1 MTPEIQ
7 RRKPLE
13 TRYPKDPNTLLPVAK
28 KSKGTFN
35 MATTKLPIKVEKD
48 DTPQP
53 FSKNFDQ
60 FGNSSGF
67 IFDVSLS
74 TAVAAD
80 GKNEERAP
88 KPKGPLSPEML
99 DKMNRYWR
107 AANYLCIGQIYLFDN
122 PLLRSPLK
130 AEQIKP
136 RLLGHWGTSPGQNFI
151 YIHLNRLITEHDAD
165 IIYISGPGHGGPS
178 LNACSYLEGSY
189 TEVHPEI
196 TRDEDGLRLM
206 FRKFSTPGGV
216 PSHCGPHVPNSMHEG
231 GELGYSLVHAFGAA
245 FDNPDL
251 IVACVIGDGESE
263 TCPLEGSWK
272 SVNFVNPVRDGAVL
286 PILHLN
292 GYKIS
297 GPTAQGRTSDA
308 DLKALYVGR
317 GYRPY
322 FVEGDDPEVVHQLLA
337 QTLEDCYAEIRGI
350 QQEARKSGFKKQP
363 VWPMIIFRTPKGW
376 TCPKEVDGIPIE
388 GTFRAHQV
396 PLATVRENP
405 EHLKILEAWMKS
417 YKAEE
422 LFDENGKFVEELAA
436 LSPIGNRRMGGNPH
450 VNGGRSLITLALPD
464 FTDYALEIPGPGQVL
479 AEAPRKLGDFFRD
492 IFKMNPKNFRMF
504 CPDESNSNRLNSI
517 FEATKRC
524 SMAEIVSIDDELGP
538 DGRVMEVLS
547 EHLCQGW
554 LEGYLLTGRH
564 GMWSSYEA
572 FAQVVDS
579 MTTQHA
585 KWLEQCEAFPW
596 RRPLASLNV
605 LLTSHAWRNDH
616 NGFSH
621 QATGYVDNALARRSE
636 VIRVYY
642 PPDSNCLL
650 SVFDH
655 CLRSRNYVNVV
666 TCGKQPQLQWLNMDE
681 ALEHCSR
688 GASTWKFATNDGGG
702 EPDVVLACAGDVPT
716 IETCAA
722 SWLLQKH
729 VPGIKVRVVNVVD
742 LMTLMFPDKHSHGMD
757 EMSFNALFTENA
769 PVVFAFH
776 NNRWLI
782 HTLVHGRSNEGR
794 FHVHGYMD
802 HGTTTTPFDMVVL
815 NEMSRFHLALDAL
828 KHIPRLRQQAE
839 NAINFFNLELQ
850 RHHDYIREHLEDM
863 PEIRNWQWTK
873 DFSDATAPAPLA
885 KGHPE
890 KAMFTDS

>member
-1 MTPEIQ
+1 
-7 RRKPLE
+7 
-13 TRYPKDPNTLLPVAK
+13 
-28 KSKGTFN
+28 
-35 MATTKLPIKVEKD
+35 MATTELPVGTDQAEK
-48 DTPQP
+48 
-53 FSKNFDQ
+53 
-60 FGNSSGF
+60 SSAF
-67 IFDVSLS
+67 IFDVALS
-74 TAVAAD
+74 TAIAAN
-80 GKNEERAP
+80 GKTEPQALV
-88 KPKGPLSPEML
+88 PKGPLSPEML
-99 DKMNRYWR
+99 DRMNRYWR
-107 AANYLCIGQIYLFDN
+107 AANYLCIGQIYLFEN
-122 PLLRSPLK
+122 PLLREPLR

-136 RLLGHWGTSPGQNFI
+136 RLLGHWGTSPGQNLI
-151 YIHLNRLITEHDAD
+151 YIHLNRLIKEHDAD

-196 TRDEDGLRLM
+196 TANEDGMRLM

-272 SVNFVNPVRDGAVL
+272 SVNFLNPTRDGAVL

-308 DLKALYVGR
+308 DLKALYTGR
-317 GYRPY
+317 GYKPY
-322 FVEGDDPEVVHQLLA
+322 FVEGDDPEAIHQVLA
-337 QTLEDCYAEIRGI
+337 QAMDDCYAEIRSI
-350 QQEARKSGFKKQP
+350 QQEARENGFKKQP
-363 VWPMIIFRTPKGW
+363 VWPMIILRTPKGW

-405 EHLKILEAWMKS
+405 EHLKVLEAWMRS
-417 YKAEE
+417 YKPQE
-422 LFDENGKFVEELAA
+422 LFDTNGKFIEELAVLA
-436 LSPIGNRRMGGNPH
+436 PRGNRRMGGSPH

-464 FTDYALEIPGPGQVL
+464 FTDYALEIPGPGKVL

-492 IFKMNPKNFRMF
+492 IFRMNLTNFRMF
-504 CPDESNSNRLNSI
+504 CPDETNSNRLNSI

-524 SMAEIVSIDDELGP
+524 SMAELVSIDDELGP
-538 DGRVMEVLS
+538 DGRVLEVLS
-547 EHLCQGW
+547 EHLCEGW

-579 MTTQHA
+579 MLTQHA
-585 KWLEQCEAFPW
+585 KWLEQCREYPW
-596 RRPLASLNV
+596 RKPIASLNV

-621 QATGYVDNALARRSE
+621 QATGFVDNALARRSDT
-636 VIRVYY
+636 IRVYY

-655 CLRSRNYVNVV
+655 CLRSRNYVNIV

-688 GASTWKFATNDGGG
+688 GASTWKFATNDEGG

-716 IETCAA
+716 IEICAT

-742 LMTLMFPDKHSHGMD
+742 LMTLMYPDKHPHGMD
-757 EMSFNALFTENA
+757 EMSFNALFTEKA
-769 PVVFAFH
+769 PVIFAFH

-782 HTLVHGRSNEGR
+782 HTLVHGRANEGR
-794 FHVHGYMD
+794 FHVHGYID
-802 HGTTTTPFDMVVL
+802 EGTTTTPFDMVVL

-828 KHIPRLRQQAE
+828 KHIPRLRVQAAG
-839 NAINFFNLELQ
+839 AIQIFGKKLTE
-850 RHHDYIREHLEDM
+850 HHDYIREHLEDM
-863 PEIRNWQWTK
+863 PEIRNWQWTA
-873 DFSDATAPAPLA
+873 DFSDSAAPAPLA
-885 KGHPE
+885 KGHPQ

>member
-1 MTPEIQ
+1 MT
-7 RRKPLE
+7 
-13 TRYPKDPNTLLPVAK
+13 
-28 KSKGTFN
+28 TFE
-35 MATTKLPIKVEKD
+35 LPINMKKD
-48 DTPQP
+48 EAPEPCRTN
-53 FSKNFDQ
+53 SDQ

-67 IFDVSLS
+67 IFDVRLS
-74 TAVAAD
+74 TAIAAN
-80 GKNEERAP
+80 GKIEERAS

-122 PLLRSPLK
+122 PLLRSPLTK
-130 AEQIKP
+130 EQIKP

-151 YIHLNRLITEHDAD
+151 YIHLNRLIKEHDAD

-178 LNACSYLEGSY
+178 LNACSYLEGTY

-196 TRDEDGLRLM
+196 TPDEDGLRLM

-272 SVNFVNPVRDGAVL
+272 SINFVNPVRDGAVL

-308 DLKALYVGR
+308 DLAALYAGR
-317 GYRPY
+317 GYKPF

-337 QTLEDCYAEIRGI
+337 QTLEDCYAEIRAI
-350 QQEARKSGFKKQP
+350 QQEARKNGFKKQP
-363 VWPMIIFRTPKGW
+363 VWPMIVFRTPKGW

-388 GTFRAHQV
+388 GTFRSHQV
-396 PLATVRENP
+396 PLATVRESP
-405 EHLKILEAWMKS
+405 EHLKILEAWMRS

-422 LFDENGKFVEELAA
+422 LFDANGRFIEELAVLA
-436 LSPIGNRRMGGNPH
+436 PVGNRRMGGNPH

-492 IFKMNPKNFRMF
+492 ILRMNLTNFRMF
-504 CPDESNSNRLNSI
+504 CPDETNSNRLNSV

-547 EHLCQGW
+547 EHLCEGW

-579 MTTQHA
+579 MVTQHA
-585 KWLEQCEAFPW
+585 KWLEQCHEYAW
-596 RRPLASLNV
+596 RKPIASLNV

-621 QATGYVDNALARRSE
+621 QATGFVDNALARRSE

-655 CLRSRNYVNVV
+655 CLRSRDYVNVV
-666 TCGKQPQLQWLNMDE
+666 TCGKQPQLQWLSMDE

-688 GASTWKFATNDGGG
+688 GASTWKFATNDDGGK
-702 EPDVVLACAGDVPT
+702 PDVVLACAGDVPT

-742 LMTLMFPDKHSHGMD
+742 LMTLMFPDKHAHGMD
-757 EMSFNALFTENA
+757 EMSFNALFTETA
-769 PVVFAFH
+769 PVIFAFH

-782 HTLVHGRSNEGR
+782 HTLVHGRSNEAR

-802 HGTTTTPFDMVVL
+802 QGTTTTPFDMVVL

-828 KHIPRLRQQAE
+828 KHIPRLRLQAE
-839 NAINFFNLELQ
+839 EAITFFKQELS

-863 PEIRNWQWTK
+863 PEISNWQWTK
-873 DFSDATAPAPLA
+873 DFSESITPAPMA
-885 KGHPE
+885 KGHPQ

>member
-1 MTPEIQ
+1 
-7 RRKPLE
+7 
-13 TRYPKDPNTLLPVAK
+13 
-28 KSKGTFN
+28 
-35 MATTKLPIKVEKD
+35 MATKELPIGVDHDGLPQSVGKD
-48 DTPQP
+48 
-53 FSKNFDQ
+53 SDQ
-60 FGNSSGF
+60 NSNSSGF
-67 IFDVSLS
+67 IFDVALS
-74 TAVAAD
+74 TAIAAD
-80 GKNEERAP
+80 GKVEAKTP
-88 KPKGPLSPEML
+88 VPKGPLSPDML

-107 AANYLCIGQIYLFDN
+107 AANYLCIGQIYLFEN
-122 PLLRSPLK
+122 PLLREPLE

-136 RLLGHWGTSPGQNFI
+136 RLLGHWGTSPGQNLI
-151 YIHLNRLITEHDAD
+151 YIHLNRLIKEHDAD

-178 LNACSYLEGSY
+178 LNACSYLEGTYS
-189 TEVHPEI
+189 EVHPEI
-196 TRDEDGLRLM
+196 TPNEDGLRLM

-272 SVNFVNPVRDGAVL
+272 SVNFLNPVRDGAVL
-286 PILHLN
+286 PVLHLN

-308 DLKALYVGR
+308 DLKALYCGR
-317 GYRPY
+317 GYHPY
-322 FVEGDDPEVVHQLLA
+322 FVEGDNPEVVHQLLA
-337 QTLEDCYAEIRGI
+337 GALDGCYADIRAI
-350 QQEARKSGFKKQP
+350 QQEARKNGFKKQP
-363 VWPMIIFRTPKGW
+363 VWPMIVLRTPKGW
-376 TCPKEVDGIPIE
+376 TCPKEVDGIPVE

-405 EHLKILEAWMKS
+405 EHLNILEAWMRS
-417 YKAEE
+417 YKPQE
-422 LFDENGKFVEELAA
+422 LFDENGKFIEELAA
-436 LSPIGNRRMGGNPH
+436 LAPVGNRRMGGNPH
-450 VNGGRSLITLALPD
+450 VNGGRKLITLALPD

-492 IFKMNPKNFRMF
+492 IFRMNLTNFRMF
-504 CPDESNSNRLNSI
+504 CPDETNSNRLNSI

-524 SMAEIVSIDDELGP
+524 SMAELVSIDDELGP
-538 DGRVMEVLS
+538 DGRVLEVLS
-547 EHLCQGW
+547 EHLCEGW

-579 MTTQHA
+579 MLTQHA
-585 KWLEQCEAFPW
+585 KWLEQCHEYPW
-596 RRPLASLNV
+596 RKPIASLNV
-605 LLTSHAWRNDH
+605 LLTSHVWRNDH

-621 QATGYVDNALARRSE
+621 QATGFVDNALARRSDT
-636 VIRVYY
+636 IRVYY

-655 CLRSRNYVNVV
+655 CLRSRNYVNIV

-716 IETCAA
+716 IETCAT

-729 VPGIKVRVVNVVD
+729 VPGIRVRVVNVVD
-742 LMTLMFPDKHSHGMD
+742 LMTLMYPDKHPHGMD
-757 EMSFNALFTENA
+757 EMSFNALFTESA
-769 PVVFAFH
+769 PVIFAFH

-782 HTLVHGRSNEGR
+782 HTLVHGRSNEAR

-802 HGTTTTPFDMVVL
+802 QGTTTTPFDMVVL
-815 NEMSRFHLALDAL
+815 NEMSRYHLALDAL
-828 KHIPRLRQQAE
+828 KHVPRLRTQAAD
-839 NAINFFNLELQ
+839 AIEIFGKKLSE
-850 RHHDYIREHLEDM
+850 HHDYIRQHLEDM
-863 PEIRNWQWTK
+863 PEIRNWQWTA
-873 DFSDATAPAPLA
+873 DFSDSTAPAPLA
-885 KGHPE
+885 KGHPQ

>member
-1 MTPEIQ
+1 
-7 RRKPLE
+7 
-13 TRYPKDPNTLLPVAK
+13 
-28 KSKGTFN
+28 
-35 MATTKLPIKVEKD
+35 MATTELPLSTDPAE
-48 DTPQP
+48 Q
-53 FSKNFDQ
+53 
-60 FGNSSGF
+60 SSEF

-74 TAVAAD
+74 TAIAAN
-80 GKNEERAP
+80 GKTEVRALA
-88 KPKGPLSPEML
+88 PKGPLSPEML
-99 DKMNRYWR
+99 DRMNRYWR
-107 AANYLCIGQIYLFDN
+107 AANYLCIGQIYLFEN
-122 PLLRSPLK
+122 PLLREPLK

-136 RLLGHWGTSPGQNFI
+136 RLLGHWGTSPGQNLI
-151 YIHLNRLITEHDAD
+151 YIHINRLIKEHDAD

-196 TRDEDGLRLM
+196 TANEDGMRLM

-272 SVNFVNPVRDGAVL
+272 SVNFLNPTRDGAVL

-308 DLKALYVGR
+308 DLKALYTGR
-317 GYRPY
+317 GYKPY

-337 QTLEDCYAEIRGI
+337 QAMDDCYAEIRSI
-350 QQEARKSGFKKQP
+350 QQQARKNGFKKQP
-363 VWPMIIFRTPKGW
+363 IWPMIILRTPKGW

-405 EHLKILEAWMKS
+405 EHLKVLEAWMRS

-422 LFDENGKFVEELAA
+422 LFDESGKFIEELAVLA
-436 LSPIGNRRMGGNPH
+436 PRGNRRMGGSPH

-479 AEAPRKLGDFFRD
+479 AEAPRKLGEFFRD
-492 IFKMNPKNFRMF
+492 IFRMNLTNFRIF
-504 CPDESNSNRLNSI
+504 CPDETNSNRLNSI

-538 DGRVMEVLS
+538 DGRVLEVLS
-547 EHLCQGW
+547 EHLCEGW

-579 MTTQHA
+579 MLTQHA
-585 KWLEQCEAFPW
+585 KWLEQCRDYPW
-596 RRPLASLNV
+596 RKPIASLNV

-621 QATGYVDNALARRSE
+621 QATGFVDNALARRSDT
-636 VIRVYY
+636 IRVYY

-655 CLRSRNYVNVV
+655 CLRSRNYVNIV

-688 GASTWKFATNDGGG
+688 GASTWKFATNDEGG

-716 IETCAA
+716 IEICAA

-742 LMTLMFPDKHSHGMD
+742 LMTLMYPDKHPHGMD
-757 EMSFNALFTENA
+757 EMSFNALFTEKA
-769 PVVFAFH
+769 PVIFAFH

-782 HTLVHGRSNEGR
+782 HTLVHGRANEGR

-802 HGTTTTPFDMVVL
+802 QGTTTTPFDMVVL
-815 NEMSRFHLALDAL
+815 NEMSRYHLALDAL
-828 KHIPRLRQQAE
+828 KHIPRLRVQAASVIQMFGKKLNE
-839 NAINFFNLELQ
+839 
-850 RHHDYIREHLEDM
+850 HHDYIREHLEDM
-863 PEIRNWQWTK
+863 PEIRNWQWTA
-873 DFSDATAPAPLA
+873 DFSDSAAPAPLA
-885 KGHPE
+885 KGHPQ

>member
-1 MTPEIQ
+1 
-7 RRKPLE
+7 
-13 TRYPKDPNTLLPVAK
+13 
-28 KSKGTFN
+28 
-35 MATTKLPIKVEKD
+35 MATKELPIKVETNG
-48 DTPQP
+48 TPQS
-53 FSKNFDQ
+53 FSKNVDQ
-60 FGNSSGF
+60 AGNSSGF
-67 IFDVSLS
+67 IFDVTLS
-74 TAVAAD
+74 TAIAAS
-80 GKNEERAP
+80 GKVEARAP
-88 KPKGPLSPEML
+88 VPKGPLSPELL

-107 AANYLCIGQIYLFDN
+107 AANYLCIGQIYLFEN
-122 PLLRSPLK
+122 PLLREPLK
-130 AEQIKP
+130 AEHIKP
-136 RLLGHWGTSPGQNFI
+136 RLLGHWGTSPGQNLI
-151 YIHLNRLITEHDAD
+151 YIHLNRLIKEHDAD
-165 IIYISGPGHGGPS
+165 IVYISGPGHGGPS

-196 TRDEDGLRLM
+196 THDEDGLRLM

-297 GPTAQGRTSDA
+297 GPTAQARTSDQ

-317 GYRPY
+317 GYKPY

-350 QQEARKSGFKKQP
+350 QQEARKNGFRKQP

-376 TCPKEVDGIPIE
+376 TCPKEVDGIPVE

-396 PLATVRENP
+396 PLATVKDNP

-417 YKAEE
+417 YKPEE
-422 LFDENGKFVEELAA
+422 LFDANGKFIDELAA
-436 LSPIGNRRMGGNPH
+436 LSPSGNRRMGGNPH
-450 VNGGRSLITLALPD
+450 VNGGRGLITLALPD
-464 FTDYALEIPGPGQVL
+464 FTDYALEVPGPGQVL

-492 IFKMNPKNFRMF
+492 IFKMNPTNFRMF

-585 KWLEQCEAFPW
+585 KWLEQCREFLW

-605 LLTSHAWRNDH
+605 LLTSHAWCNDH

-621 QATGYVDNALARRSE
+621 QATGYAWICSPYEQCLEFPGPQRSGQT
-636 VIRVYY
+636 
-642 PPDSNCLL
+642 S
-650 SVFDH
+650 
-655 CLRSRNYVNVV
+655 
-666 TCGKQPQLQWLNMDE
+666 
-681 ALEHCSR
+681 
-688 GASTWKFATNDGGG
+688 
-702 EPDVVLACAGDVPT
+702 
-716 IETCAA
+716 
-722 SWLLQKH
+722 
-729 VPGIKVRVVNVVD
+729 
-742 LMTLMFPDKHSHGMD
+742 
-757 EMSFNALFTENA
+757 
-769 PVVFAFH
+769 
-776 NNRWLI
+776 
-782 HTLVHGRSNEGR
+782 
-794 FHVHGYMD
+794 GY
-802 HGTTTTPFDMVVL
+802 F
-815 NEMSRFHLALDAL
+815 R
-828 KHIPRLRQQAE
+828 
-839 NAINFFNLELQ
+839 
-850 RHHDYIREHLEDM
+850 
-863 PEIRNWQWTK
+863 
-873 DFSDATAPAPLA
+873 
-885 KGHPE
+885 
-890 KAMFTDS
+890 

>member
-1 MTPEIQ
+1 
-7 RRKPLE
+7 
-13 TRYPKDPNTLLPVAK
+13 
-28 KSKGTFN
+28 
-35 MATTKLPIKVEKD
+35 MAITELPITVEKED
-48 DTPQP
+48 KPQP

-151 YIHLNRLITEHDAD
+151 YIHLNRLIKEHDAD

-317 GYRPY
+317 GYKPY

-422 LFDENGKFVEELAA
+422 LFDENGKFIDELAA
-436 LSPIGNRRMGGNPH
+436 LSPVGNRRMGGNPH

-492 IFKMNPKNFRMF
+492 IFRMNLTNFRMF

-538 DGRVMEVLS
+538 EGRVMEVLS

-585 KWLEQCEAFPW
+585 KWLEQCSEYPW

-688 GASTWKFATNDGGG
+688 GASTWKFATNDEGG

-742 LMTLMFPDKHSHGMD
+742 LMTLMFPDKHTHGMD
-757 EMSFNALFTENA
+757 EMSFNALFTEAA
-769 PVVFAFH
+769 PVIFAFH

-782 HTLVHGRSNEGR
+782 HTLVHGRSNEVR

-802 HGTTTTPFDMVVL
+802 RGTTTTPFDMVVL

-828 KHIPRLRQQAE
+828 KHVPRLRLQAE
-839 NAINFFNLELQ
+839 HAINFFNQELQ

-885 KGHPE
+885 KGHPQ

>member
-1 MTPEIQ
+1 
-7 RRKPLE
+7 
-13 TRYPKDPNTLLPVAK
+13 
-28 KSKGTFN
+28 
-35 MATTKLPIKVEKD
+35 MATTELPIKVEKD
-48 DTPQP
+48 DTAQP
-53 FSKNFDQ
+53 FGKNFDQ

-74 TAVAAD
+74 TAIAAD

-151 YIHLNRLITEHDAD
+151 YIHLNRLIKEHDAD

-196 TRDEDGLRLM
+196 THDENGLRLM

-272 SVNFVNPVRDGAVL
+272 SVNFVNPIRDGAVL

-317 GYRPY
+317 GYKPY

-350 QQEARKSGFKKQP
+350 QQEARKNGFKKQP

-396 PLATVRENP
+396 PLASVKDNP

-422 LFDENGKFVEELAA
+422 LFDANGRFLDELAA
-436 LSPIGNRRMGGNPH
+436 LPPAGNRRMGGNPH
-450 VNGGRSLITLALPD
+450 VNGGRELITLALPD

-492 IFKMNPKNFRMF
+492 IFRMNLTNFRMF

-585 KWLEQCEAFPW
+585 KWLEQCRDFPW

-621 QATGYVDNALARRSE
+621 QATGYVVNALERRGE

-688 GASTWKFATNDGGG
+688 GASTWKFATNDEDG
-702 EPDVVLACAGDVPT
+702 EPDIVLACAGDVPT

-742 LMTLMFPDKHSHGMD
+742 LMTLMFPDKHAHGMD
-757 EMSFNALFTENA
+757 EMSFNALFTETA
-769 PVVFAFH
+769 PVIFAFH

-782 HTLVHGRSNEGR
+782 HTLVHGRSNESR

-828 KHIPRLRQQAE
+828 KHIPRLRLQAE
-839 NAINFFNLELQ
+839 NAINFFNQELQ

-885 KGHPE
+885 KGHPQ